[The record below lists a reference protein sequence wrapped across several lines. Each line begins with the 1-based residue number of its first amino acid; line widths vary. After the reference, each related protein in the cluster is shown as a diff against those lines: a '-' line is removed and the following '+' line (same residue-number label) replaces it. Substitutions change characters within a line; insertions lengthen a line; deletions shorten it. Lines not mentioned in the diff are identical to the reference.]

1 MDSETLT
8 TLLDALPKYI
18 SLFYPGYITMYL
30 YFFFEGRN
38 FKDSSWGIAKA
49 VFISYFYNV
58 LSKEIM
64 RKMGYS
70 SDFALNILLVIISAI
85 TGIIAAKIKDSKIF
99 EKILETIKGDT
110 VFRENEFEILRN
122 EDRSAW
128 VCIYIKNTNLV
139 YEGSLREV
147 NLESKNEKYICL
159 SGYYK
164 YKINER
170 GKPILPY
177 ILNLADNNEE
187 KVVIRYSDIAM
198 IEKRD
203 TTE

>member
-1 MDSETLT
+1 
-8 TLLDALPKYI
+8 
-18 SLFYPGYITMYL
+18 MYL

-38 FKDSSWGIAKA
+38 FKDSSWGIVKA
-49 VFISYFYNV
+49 ISLSYFYNV

-64 RKMGYS
+64 RKTGYG
-70 SDFALNILLVIISAI
+70 SDFALNILLLIISVMIGI
-85 TGIIAAKIKDSKIF
+85 TAAKIKDSRLF
-99 EKILETIKGDT
+99 EKILENIKSDT

-122 EDRSAW
+122 ADRSAW
-128 VCIYIKNTNLV
+128 VCIYIKNTNIV

-164 YKINER
+164 YQVNER

-177 ILNLADNNEE
+177 ILDLADNNEE
-187 KVVIRYSDIAM
+187 KVVIHYSDIAM

-203 TTE
+203 TTQ